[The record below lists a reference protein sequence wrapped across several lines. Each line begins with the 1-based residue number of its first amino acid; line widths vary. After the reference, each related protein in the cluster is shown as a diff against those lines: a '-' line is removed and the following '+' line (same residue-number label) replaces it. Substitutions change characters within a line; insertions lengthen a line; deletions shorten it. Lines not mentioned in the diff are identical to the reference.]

1 MKFEGFPVIIGIEL
15 TLACNLRCRHCA
27 SSAGNPREGEL
38 DLHEMLDLC
47 DQFPSLLVQEVDFTG
62 GEPLLRSDWPRI
74 AERLKKHKIPFRM
87 VTNGLLLEE
96 NVPVL
101 SDLGIATVGVSLDG
115 LEDTHDR
122 IREKPGLF
130 RKIISGIE
138 AALDAG
144 VPVAAITAV
153 NHLNVNELAL
163 LQSFLHELG
172 IKHWQVQ
179 PTFALG
185 RAKEGSL
192 DLSESTFLKIGR
204 FVHANITTCSGE
216 CIGMV
221 PADGVGYYTE
231 LDTRDPSW
239 KGCGAGR
246 ASCGITSNGDVK
258 GCLSLP
264 DHLVEGNLRE
274 QDLWSIWFSDD
285 SFAYNRQFTPDDL
298 GEFCEGC
305 EFGEQCMGGCLV
317 MSHSSTGEFH
327 NDPYCFHRIL
337 NRA

>member
-1 MKFEGFPVIIGIEL
+1 MVIGIEL

-27 SSAGNPREGEL
+27 SSAGNPREREL
-38 DLHEMLDLC
+38 DLQEMLDLC
-47 DQFPSLLVQEVDFTG
+47 DQFPPLLVQEVDFTG
-62 GEPLLRSDWPRI
+62 GEPLMRSDWPRI
-74 AERLKKHKIPFRM
+74 AERLNMYSIPFRM

-96 NVPVL
+96 NISAL
-101 SDLGIATVGVSLDG
+101 SDLGIATVGVSIDG
-115 LEDTHDR
+115 LEETHDR

-144 VPVAAITAV
+144 IPVAAITAV
-153 NHLNVNELAL
+153 NHLNVNELPS
-163 LQSFLHELG
+163 LQNFLRDLG

-185 RAKEGSL
+185 RAKTGSL
-192 DLSESTFLKIGR
+192 NLSESTFLEIGK
-204 FVHANITTCSGE
+204 FVHAGITSCSDK

-239 KGCGAGR
+239 KGCAAGR

-258 GCLSLP
+258 GCLSMP
-264 DHLVEGNLRE
+264 DHLVEGNLRDH
-274 QDLWSIWFSDD
+274 DLWSIWFAED
-285 SFAYNRQFTPDDL
+285 SFAYNRKFTPDDL
-298 GEFCEGC
+298 GEFCKGC
-305 EFGEQCMGGCLV
+305 EFGEECLGGCAV

-337 NRA
+337 NRT

>member
-1 MKFEGFPVIIGIEL
+1 MTFEGFPLIIGFEL

-38 DLHEMLDLC
+38 DLQEILDIC
-47 DQFPSLLVQEVDFTG
+47 DQFPPLLVQEVDFTG
-62 GEPLLRSDWPRI
+62 GEPLVRSDWPRI
-74 AERLKKHKIPFRM
+74 AERLNKHKIPFRM

-96 NVPVL
+96 NVPIL
-101 SDLGIATVGVSLDG
+101 SDLGVATVGVSFDG
-115 LEDTHDR
+115 LEETHDR

-144 VPVAAITAV
+144 VPVAAMTAV
-153 NHLNVNELAL
+153 NHLNVSELPL
-163 LQSFLHELG
+163 LQSFLQNLG

-192 DLSESTFLKIGR
+192 DLSQSTFLEIGK
-204 FVHANITTCSGE
+204 FIHNNITGCSDK
-216 CIGMV
+216 CIGMI
-221 PADGVGYYTE
+221 PADGVGYFTE

-239 KGCGAGR
+239 KGCSAGR
-246 ASCGITSNGDVK
+246 AACGITSNGDIK
-258 GCLSLP
+258 GCLSFP

-274 QDLWSIWFSDD
+274 QDLWSIWFSED
-285 SFAYNRQFTPDDL
+285 SFAYNRKFTTDDL
-298 GEFCEGC
+298 GEFCKGC
-305 EFGEQCMGGCLV
+305 EFGEQCMGGCVV
-317 MSHSSTGEFH
+317 MSQSATGKFH

-337 NRA
+337 NRT

>member
-1 MKFEGFPVIIGIEL
+1 
-15 TLACNLRCRHCA
+15 
-27 SSAGNPREGEL
+27 
-38 DLHEMLDLC
+38 
-47 DQFPSLLVQEVDFTG
+47 
-62 GEPLLRSDWPRI
+62 
-74 AERLKKHKIPFRM
+74 M
-87 VTNGLLLEE
+87 VTNGVLLEE
-96 NVPVL
+96 NISAL
-101 SDLGIATVGVSLDG
+101 SDLGIATVGVSIDG
-115 LEDTHDR
+115 LEETHDR

-153 NHLNVNELAL
+153 NHLNVNELPS
-163 LQSFLHELG
+163 LQSFLHDMG
-172 IKHWQVQ
+172 IKHWQ
-179 PTFALG
+179 
-185 RAKEGSL
+185 GSL
-192 DLSESTFLKIGR
+192 VLSESTFLKIGR
-204 FVHANITTCSGE
+204 FVHSNITSCSSE
-216 CIGMV
+216 CIGMI

-231 LDTRDPSW
+231 LDARDPSW

-258 GCLSLP
+258 GCLSMP
-264 DHLVEGNLRE
+264 DHLVEGNLRD

-285 SFAYNRQFTPDDL
+285 SFAYNRKFTPDDL

-305 EFGEQCMGGCLV
+305 EFGEECMGGCAV

-327 NDPYCFHRIL
+327 NDPYCFQRIL